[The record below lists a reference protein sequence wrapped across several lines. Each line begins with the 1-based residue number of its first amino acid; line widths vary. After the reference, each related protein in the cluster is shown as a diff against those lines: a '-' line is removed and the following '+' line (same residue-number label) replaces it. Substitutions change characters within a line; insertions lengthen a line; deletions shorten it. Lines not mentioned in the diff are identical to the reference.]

1 MKNQKNIA
9 QTLKIIALAVALSF
23 GLSYVYAWTAPTSL
37 PPGGNTSAP
46 INTATST
53 QIKSGALGVT
63 NFVANSVTVGGTP
76 NAGAVTSPKFCIGA
90 SCITAWPAGGG
101 AVTSIIAGTGIT
113 VSPTGGTG
121 AVTVNATAS
130 AGTSIYSCPSYYTAP
145 CGGNTCTGFS
155 TASTCSYRNYSRTS
169 VTAAYTCSGLIS
181 VSCSYL
187 GKLWP

>member
-1 MKNQKNIA
+1 MQHQRQKNNTKYTIMKNQKNIA

-76 NAGAVTSPKFCIGA
+76 NAGAALHQNFVL
-90 SCITAWPAGGG
+90 
-101 AVTSIIAGTGIT
+101 VHH
-113 VSPTGGTG
+113 VSRRGRQGE
-121 AVTVNATAS
+121 VQ
-130 AGTSIYSCPSYYTAP
+130 
-145 CGGNTCTGFS
+145 
-155 TASTCSYRNYSRTS
+155 
-169 VTAAYTCSGLIS
+169 
-181 VSCSYL
+181 
-187 GKLWP
+187 